1 MDPHLQW
8 FLREDKLWNEGWRQ
22 KEDLFFPNVL
32 FYYMNFSNAST
43 YCVSRT
49 KPDLKVPHTSPWW
62 GGYESSKTLMRLL
75 KIEHRAEWTEAA
87 SWAGALVGIL
97 SREVRQPRL
106 GSCLCPMRV
115 HSPEHL
121 SPQSSH
127 DRTCQTELRGGR
139 KKLNV
144 QYVSAGLGTRRAFN

>member
-49 KPDLKVPHTSPWW
+49 KPDLKVPHTSP
-62 GGYESSKTLMRLL
+62 
-75 KIEHRAEWTEAA
+75 
-87 SWAGALVGIL
+87 
-97 SREVRQPRL
+97 
-106 GSCLCPMRV
+106 
-115 HSPEHL
+115 
-121 SPQSSH
+121 
-127 DRTCQTELRGGR
+127 
-139 KKLNV
+139 
-144 QYVSAGLGTRRAFN
+144 